1 MTDNN
6 PAPQPAD
13 MADSEVE
20 GDAVTGGGITAQ
32 ATDKEA
38 EETLVVDLD
47 GYEGPLDLLLVL
59 ARSQKVDLRKISILQ
74 LADQFIRFIAE
85 ARRLRLELAADYLV
99 MAAWLAYMKSRLL
112 LPEQPSDDEEP
123 TGEEL
128 AARLA
133 YQLQR
138 LEAMRQVAA
147 RLMARPRLLREVF
160 PRGAP
165 EGIRTIRT
173 PLYQASLFELLK
185 AYGKER
191 TKNIEITYELKKR
204 PTLSIEEARARV
216 EHMLGRIPDWS
227 RLELFAP
234 AVMLRGQ
241 DGEDLRRSSI
251 ASILSASLE
260 LVKEGLAELRQ
271 ETSFSPIYV
280 RARMR
285 APDAPEEFAH
295 G

>member
-1 MTDNN
+1 
-6 PAPQPAD
+6 
-13 MADSEVE
+13 MA
-20 GDAVTGGGITAQ
+20 
-32 ATDKEA
+32 ATDKSQ

-74 LADQFIRFIAE
+74 LADQFLGFIAE

-133 YQLQR
+133 FQLQR
-138 LEAMRQVAA
+138 LEAMRQMAA
-147 RLMARPRLLREVF
+147 RLMARPRMMREVF

-165 EGIRTIRT
+165 EGIRTIKT
-173 PLYQASLFELLK
+173 PLYQASMFDLLK
-185 AYGKER
+185 AYARER
-191 TKNIEITYELKKR
+191 TKNIEVSYELKKR
-204 PTLSIEEARARV
+204 PVLSIEAARARV
-216 EHMLGRIPDWS
+216 EDMLGRIPDWS

-234 AVMLRGQ
+234 TVMLDGQ
-241 DGEDLRRSSI
+241 DGRDMRRSSV

-260 LVKEGLAELRQ
+260 LVKEGRAELRQ
-271 ETSFSPIYV
+271 EARYAPIYV
-280 RARMR
+280 RAC
-285 APDAPEEFAH
+285 APRPVEESPSADH
-295 G
+295 